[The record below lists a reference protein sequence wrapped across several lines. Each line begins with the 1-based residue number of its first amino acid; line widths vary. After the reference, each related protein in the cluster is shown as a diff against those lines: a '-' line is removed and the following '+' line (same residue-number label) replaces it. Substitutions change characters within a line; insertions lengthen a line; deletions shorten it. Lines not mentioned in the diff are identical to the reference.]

1 MIFTVLHSNI
11 IAGAAMGPNRS
22 TRIPD
27 TCMGVDLGA
36 STVLQIKSKAAVLC
50 DFDFESF
57 AYIWLSDEK
66 VEKTSAGPLDYLKI

>member
-27 TCMGVDLGA
+27 TCVGVDLGA
-36 STVLQIKSKAAVLC
+36 STVLQRLSKAPVLGGL
-50 DFDFESF
+50 DF
-57 AYIWLSDEK
+57 
-66 VEKTSAGPLDYLKI
+66 